1 MSKDNPYK
9 MQTFVGGQTPA
20 QLEAA
25 EKASQ
30 SNMLTSQAAMAYASV
45 FSSAA
50 SIYSA
55 WVSSKSQKRVYAIKA
70 KMAELQA
77 HMAQN
82 RYEDI
87 LRNGHQNVASIT
99 YRAGQVKA
107 KSRVGIAAS
116 GVRAGTGSA
125 AEVMASHD
133 IVKEMQ
139 VNQTLA
145 NALTEAYGAK
155 RTQIDAS
162 NKAIAVNATAQ
173 GINPWASALN
183 SGVSSLFSSVEKG
196 YLPNP
201 FSASG
206 NQNQY
211 GKDSGLKG

>member
-1 MSKDNPYK
+1 
-9 MQTFVGGQTPA
+9 
-20 QLEAA
+20 
-25 EKASQ
+25 
-30 SNMLTSQAAMAYASV
+30 
-45 FSSAA
+45 
-50 SIYSA
+50 
-55 WVSSKSQKRVYAIKA
+55 
-70 KMAELQA
+70 
-77 HMAQN
+77 
-82 RYEDI
+82 
-87 LRNGHQNVASIT
+87 
-99 YRAGQVKA
+99 
-107 KSRVGIAAS
+107 
-116 GVRAGTGSA
+116 
-125 AEVMASHD
+125 MASHD